1 MPDSSFPQDKN
12 RLHIKKKRQITGA
25 VLARFDRYV
34 LSQLFVLFGFFSLV
48 LVSVYW
54 INRAV
59 ILFDRLIAD
68 GQPASVFLEFT
79 ALSLPNVVRM
89 VLPLSAFAASVY
101 VTNRLASESE
111 LVVMQATGYSPWRLA
126 RPVMIFGLIVGTF
139 MMVLT
144 QYLVPSSL
152 EQLRFRENEISG
164 TLSAKLLRE
173 GEFMNPTQGVTFYI
187 REITPE
193 GVLKDVFL
201 SDRRNAD
208 RASTYSSVD
217 GFLVNE
223 PTGPKLVMVN
233 GIAQTLNIETRKLT
247 KTKFTDFAYNI
258 SDLIDAPG
266 ALFKPLDQ
274 RPTAELYFA
283 IEMVSV
289 ATAKSHGRIL
299 EEVHGRFNQ
308 PILCA
313 VAALIGFST
322 LLVGGFSRFG
332 VGRQIIGAILLLV
345 LVKLVESIVTDPIR
359 ANANLWPLVYAQS
372 VFGLGVSMLMLRLA
386 ARPRRRRKDVS
397 LSGVTA

>member
-1 MPDSSFPQDKN
+1 M
-12 RLHIKKKRQITGA
+12 GA
-25 VLARFDRYV
+25 HLTRFDRYV

-79 ALSLPNVVRM
+79 ALSLPNIVRM
-89 VLPLSAFAASVY
+89 VLPMSTFAASVY

-126 RPVMIFGLIVGTF
+126 RPIVIFGLLVGAF
-139 MMVLT
+139 MMTLT
-144 QYLVPSSL
+144 HFLVPTSL

-164 TLSAKLLRE
+164 SLSSQLLRE
-173 GEFMNPTQGVTFYI
+173 GEFMNPTKDVTFYI

-201 SDRRNAD
+201 SDRRNEA
-208 RASTYSSVD
+208 RTTTYTSID
-217 GFLVNE
+217 GFLVKE

-233 GIAQTLNIETRKLT
+233 GIAQALDESTRKLT
-247 KTKFTDFAYNI
+247 ITRFTDFSYSI
-258 SDLIDAPG
+258 SSFIEEPG

-274 RPTAELYFA
+274 RPTLQMLY
-283 IEMVSV
+283 
-289 ATAKSHGRIL
+289 ATEIIATSTGALPGRVL
-299 EEVHGRFNQ
+299 EEAHGRFNQ
-308 PILCA
+308 PILCL

-332 VGRQIIGAILLLV
+332 VGQQIIGAILLLV
-345 LVKLVESIVTDPIR
+345 LVKLVESIVTDPVR
-359 ANANLWPLVYAQS
+359 ANPMLWPLVYAQS
-372 VFGLGVSMLMLRLA
+372 VFGLGAASFMLWLA
-386 ARPRRRRKDVS
+386 ARPRRRRKTIPAVE
-397 LSGVTA
+397 VAA

>member
-1 MPDSSFPQDKN
+1 LEKSS
-12 RLHIKKKRQITGA
+12 RQTGA

-89 VLPLSAFAASVY
+89 VLPMSAFAASVY

-126 RPVMIFGLIVGTF
+126 RPVVIFGLIVGTF

-144 QYLVPSSL
+144 QYLVPKSL
-152 EQLRFRENEISG
+152 EQLRFSENEISG

-173 GEFMNPTQGVTFYI
+173 GEFMNPSEGVTFYI

-208 RASTYSSVD
+208 RATTYSSVD

-233 GIAQTLNIETRKLT
+233 GIARALNTETRKLT

-274 RPTAELYFA
+274 RSTAELYFA
-283 IEMVSV
+283 TDLVSK
-289 ATAKSHGRIL
+289 ATAQTPGRIL

-308 PILCA
+308 PILCV

-372 VFGLGVSMLMLRLA
+372 VFGLGVSILMLRLA
-386 ARPRRRRKDVS
+386 ARPRRRRKDAS
-397 LSGVTA
+397 LSEARA

>member
-1 MPDSSFPQDKN
+1 M
-12 RLHIKKKRQITGA
+12 GA
-25 VLARFDRYV
+25 LLARFDRYV

-79 ALSLPNVVRM
+79 ALSLPNVVRL
-89 VLPLSAFAASVY
+89 VLPMSAFAASVY

-126 RPVMIFGLIVGTF
+126 RPVFIFGCLVGVF
-139 MMVLT
+139 MMALT

-164 TLSAKLLRE
+164 SLSAQLLRE
-173 GEFMNPTQGVTFYI
+173 GEFMNPSEGVTFYI

-193 GVLKDVFL
+193 GILKDVFL
-201 SDRRNAD
+201 SDNRNAD
-208 RASTYSSVD
+208 RTTTYSSVD

-223 PTGPKLVMVN
+223 ASGPKLVMVN
-233 GIAQTLNIETRKLT
+233 GIAQTLRKEDRTLT
-247 KTKFTDFAYNI
+247 KTKFNDFAYSI
-258 SDLIDAPG
+258 SSLIDGPDAI
-266 ALFKPLDQ
+266 FKPLDQ
-274 RPTAELYFA
+274 RPTSELFLA
-283 IEMVSV
+283 TELV
-289 ATAKSHGRIL
+289 ALTTGKTPGRVL
-299 EEVHGRFNQ
+299 EEAHGRFNQ
-308 PILCA
+308 PLLCL

-345 LVKLVESIVTDPIR
+345 LVKLVESIVTDPVR
-359 ANANLWPLVYAQS
+359 NHPELWPLVYAQS
-372 VFGLGVSMLMLRLA
+372 IFGFAAAALMLRLA
-386 ARPRRRRKDVS
+386 ARPRRRRKDASLQEVS
-397 LSGVTA
+397 A

>member
-1 MPDSSFPQDKN
+1 LEKSS
-12 RLHIKKKRQITGA
+12 RQTGA

-89 VLPLSAFAASVY
+89 VLPMSAFAASVY

-126 RPVMIFGLIVGTF
+126 RPVVIFGLIVGTF

-144 QYLVPSSL
+144 QYLVPKSL
-152 EQLRFRENEISG
+152 EQLRFSENEISG

-173 GEFMNPTQGVTFYI
+173 GKFMNPSEGVTFYI

-208 RASTYSSVD
+208 RATTYSSVD

-233 GIAQTLNIETRKLT
+233 GIAQALNTETRKLT
-247 KTKFTDFAYNI
+247 TTKFTDFAYNI

-274 RPTAELYFA
+274 RSTAELYFA
-283 IEMVSV
+283 TDLVSK
-289 ATAKSHGRIL
+289 ATAQTPGRIL

-308 PILCA
+308 PILCV

-372 VFGLGVSMLMLRLA
+372 VFGLGVSILMLRLA
-386 ARPRRRRKDVS
+386 ARPRRRRKDAS
-397 LSGVTA
+397 LSEARA

>member
-1 MPDSSFPQDKN
+1 MPDSSFPQGKN
-12 RLHIKKKRQITGA
+12 RLQIKKKQQMTGA

-126 RPVMIFGLIVGTF
+126 RPVVIFGLIVGTF

-173 GEFMNPTQGVTFYI
+173 GEFMNPTQGVTFYV

-223 PTGPKLVMVN
+223 STGPKLFMVN
-233 GIAQTLNIETRKLT
+233 GIAQTLNAETRKLT

-274 RPTAELYFA
+274 RPTKELYFA
-283 IEMVSV
+283 TDLVSKASGQTV
-289 ATAKSHGRIL
+289 GRIL

-308 PILCA
+308 PILCV

-386 ARPRRRRKDVS
+386 ARPRRRRKDAS
-397 LSGVTA
+397 LSESTA

>member
-1 MPDSSFPQDKN
+1 M
-12 RLHIKKKRQITGA
+12 GA
-25 VLARFDRYV
+25 DLARFDRYV

-79 ALSLPNVVRM
+79 ALSLPNVIRM
-89 VLPLSAFAASVY
+89 VLPMSAFAASVY

-126 RPVMIFGLIVGTF
+126 RPVVMFGFIVGTF

-152 EQLRFRENEISG
+152 EQLRFRENEITGS
-164 TLSAKLLRE
+164 LSSQLLRE
-173 GEFMNPTQGVTFYI
+173 GVFMNPTKGVTFYI

-201 SDRRNAD
+201 SDRRNEG
-208 RASTYSSVD
+208 RTTTYSSVD

-223 PTGPKLVMVN
+223 PTGPKLVMLSGVTH
-233 GIAQTLNIETRKLT
+233 TLNEDTRKLT
-247 KTKFTDFAYNI
+247 KTKFTDFSYSI
-258 SDLIDAPG
+258 SSLIENPG
-266 ALFKPLDQ
+266 SFYKSLNQYQTLELLF
-274 RPTAELYFA
+274 
-283 IEMVSV
+283 
-289 ATAKSHGRIL
+289 ATDVVQKRSGQSTGRIL
-299 EEVHGRFNQ
+299 EEAHSRFNQ
-308 PILCA
+308 PILCV

-322 LLVGGFSRFG
+322 LLLGGFSRFG

-345 LVKLVESIVTDPIR
+345 MVKLVESIVTDPIR
-359 ANANLWPLVYAQS
+359 ANAQLWPLVYAQS
-372 VFGLGVSMLMLRLA
+372 VFGFGAVFTMLYLA
-386 ARPRRRRKDVS
+386 ARPRRLNKSPS
-397 LSGVTA
+397 LVEEPA

>member
-1 MPDSSFPQDKN
+1 M
-12 RLHIKKKRQITGA
+12 GA
-25 VLARFDRYV
+25 DLARFDRYV

-79 ALSLPNVVRM
+79 ALSLPNVIRM
-89 VLPLSAFAASVY
+89 VLPMSAFAASVY

-126 RPVMIFGLIVGTF
+126 RPVVMFGFIVGTF

-152 EQLRFRENEISG
+152 EQLRFRENEITGS
-164 TLSAKLLRE
+164 LSAQLLRE
-173 GEFMNPTQGVTFYI
+173 GEFMNPTKGVTFYI

-201 SDRRNAD
+201 SDRRNEG
-208 RASTYSSVD
+208 RTTTYSSVD

-223 PTGPKLVMVN
+223 PTGPKLVMVS
-233 GIAQTLNIETRKLT
+233 GATHTLNEDTRKLT
-247 KTKFTDFAYNI
+247 KTRFTDFSYSI
-258 SDLIDAPG
+258 SSLIDGPG
-266 ALFKPLDQ
+266 SFYRSLNQYQTLELLF
-274 RPTAELYFA
+274 
-283 IEMVSV
+283 
-289 ATAKSHGRIL
+289 ATDVVQKRSGQSTGRIL
-299 EEVHGRFNQ
+299 EEAHSRFNQ
-308 PILCA
+308 PLLCM

-322 LLVGGFSRFG
+322 LLLGGFSRFG
-332 VGRQIIGAILLLV
+332 VGRQIIGAISLLV
-345 LVKLVESIVTDPIR
+345 MVKLVESIVTDPIR
-359 ANANLWPLVYAQS
+359 ANAQLWPLVYAQS
-372 VFGLGVSMLMLRLA
+372 VFGFGAVFTMLYLA
-386 ARPRRRRKDVS
+386 ARPRRLNKSPS
-397 LSGVTA
+397 LVEEPA

>member
-1 MPDSSFPQDKN
+1 LEKSS
-12 RLHIKKKRQITGA
+12 RQTGA

-89 VLPLSAFAASVY
+89 VLPMSAFAASVY

-126 RPVMIFGLIVGTF
+126 RPVVIFGLIVGTF

-144 QYLVPSSL
+144 QYLVPKSL
-152 EQLRFRENEISG
+152 EQLRFSENEISG

-173 GEFMNPTQGVTFYI
+173 GEFMNPSEGVTFYI

-208 RASTYSSVD
+208 RATTYSSVD

-233 GIAQTLNIETRKLT
+233 GIAQALNTETRKLT

-274 RPTAELYFA
+274 RSTAELYFA
-283 IEMVSV
+283 TDLVSK
-289 ATAKSHGRIL
+289 ATAQTPGRIL

-308 PILCA
+308 PILCV

-372 VFGLGVSMLMLRLA
+372 VFGLGVSILMLRLA
-386 ARPRRRRKDVS
+386 ARPRRRRKDAS
-397 LSGVTA
+397 LSEARA

>member
-1 MPDSSFPQDKN
+1 MEKSS
-12 RLHIKKKRQITGA
+12 RQTGA

-89 VLPLSAFAASVY
+89 VLPMSAFAASVY

-126 RPVMIFGLIVGTF
+126 RPVVIFGLIVGTF

-144 QYLVPSSL
+144 QYLVPTSL

-173 GEFMNPTQGVTFYI
+173 GEFMNPSEGVTFYI

-208 RASTYSSVD
+208 RATTYSSVD

-223 PTGPKLVMVN
+223 PTGPKLVVVN
-233 GIAQTLNIETRKLT
+233 GIAQALNTETRKLT

-274 RPTAELYFA
+274 RSTAELYFA
-283 IEMVSV
+283 TDLVSK
-289 ATAKSHGRIL
+289 ATAQTPGRIL

-308 PILCA
+308 PILCV

-372 VFGLGVSMLMLRLA
+372 VFGLGVSILMLRLA
-386 ARPRRRRKDVS
+386 ARPRRRRKDAS
-397 LSGVTA
+397 LSEARA

>member
-1 MPDSSFPQDKN
+1 M
-12 RLHIKKKRQITGA
+12 
-25 VLARFDRYV
+25 
-34 LSQLFVLFGFFSLV
+34 LFGFFSLV

-89 VLPLSAFAASVY
+89 VLPMSAFAASVY

-126 RPVMIFGLIVGTF
+126 RPVVIFGLIVGTF

-144 QYLVPSSL
+144 QYLVPKSL
-152 EQLRFRENEISG
+152 EQLRFSENEIIG

-173 GEFMNPTQGVTFYI
+173 GEFMKPSEGVTFYI

-208 RASTYSSVD
+208 RATTYSSVD

-233 GIAQTLNIETRKLT
+233 GIAQALNTETRKLT

-274 RPTAELYFA
+274 RSTAELYFA
-283 IEMVSV
+283 TDLVSK
-289 ATAKSHGRIL
+289 ATAQTPGRIL

-308 PILCA
+308 PILCV

-372 VFGLGVSMLMLRLA
+372 VFGLGVSILMLRLA
-386 ARPRRRRKDVS
+386 ARPRRRRKDAS
-397 LSGVTA
+397 LSEARA

>member
-1 MPDSSFPQDKN
+1 M
-12 RLHIKKKRQITGA
+12 GA

-48 LVSVYW
+48 LVSVLW

-79 ALSLPNVVRM
+79 ALSLPNVVRV
-89 VLPLSAFAASVY
+89 VLPLSAFAASIY

-126 RPVMIFGLIVGTF
+126 RPVLMFGILVGVF
-139 MMVLT
+139 MMALT
-144 QYLVPSSL
+144 QYLVPTSL
-152 EQLRFRENEISG
+152 EQLRYRENEISG
-164 TLSAKLLRE
+164 SLSAKLLRE
-173 GEFMNPTQGVTFYI
+173 GEFMNPTEGVTFYV

-201 SDRRNAD
+201 SDRRIEG
-208 RASTYSSVD
+208 RTSTYTSVD

-223 PTGPKLVMVN
+223 DSGPKLVMVN
-233 GIAQTLNIETRKLT
+233 GIAQTLNEDERTLT
-247 KTKFTDFAYNI
+247 KTKFTDFAYSI
-258 SDLIDAPG
+258 SSLLDAPS

-274 RPTAELYFA
+274 RSTLELLFA
-283 IEMVSV
+283 TDFVST
-289 ATAKSHGRIL
+289 ATAQTKGRIL
-299 EEVHGRFNQ
+299 EEAHGRFNQ
-308 PILCA
+308 PILCL

-332 VGRQIIGAILLLV
+332 VGRQIIGAIFLLV

-359 ANANLWPLVYAQS
+359 ANAELWPLVYAQS
-372 VFGLGVSMLMLRLA
+372 VFGLGAAALLLHLA
-386 ARPRRRRKDVS
+386 ARPGRIRKS
-397 LSGVTA
+397 KATHEVTA

>member
-1 MPDSSFPQDKN
+1 M
-12 RLHIKKKRQITGA
+12 
-25 VLARFDRYV
+25 ARFDRYV

-79 ALSLPNVVRM
+79 ALSLPNVVRL
-89 VLPLSAFAASVY
+89 VLPMSAFAASVY

-126 RPVMIFGLIVGTF
+126 RPVFIFGLLVGVF
-139 MMVLT
+139 MMALT
-144 QYLVPSSL
+144 QYLVPTSL

-164 TLSAKLLRE
+164 SLSAQLLRE
-173 GEFMNPTQGVTFYI
+173 GEFVHPSNGVTFYI

-201 SDRRNAD
+201 SDRRNQN
-208 RASTYSSVD
+208 RTTTYSSVD
-217 GFLVNE
+217 GFLVTE
-223 PTGPKLVMVN
+223 ASGPKLVMVN
-233 GIAQTLNIETRKLT
+233 GIAQSLRKDNRTLT
-247 KTKFTDFAYNI
+247 KTKFTDFSYSI
-258 SDLIDAPG
+258 SALIDGPG
-266 ALFKPLDQ
+266 SIFKPLDQ
-274 RPTAELYFA
+274 RPTYELFLA
-283 IEMVSV
+283 TDAV
-289 ATAKSHGRIL
+289 AAATGKSPGRVL
-299 EEVHGRFNQ
+299 EEAHGRFNQ
-308 PILCA
+308 PLLCV

-345 LVKLVESIVTDPIR
+345 LVKLVESIVTDPVR
-359 ANANLWPLVYAQS
+359 NNTQLWPLVYAQS
-372 VFGLGVSMLMLRLA
+372 VFGFAAAAFMLRLA
-386 ARPRRRRKDVS
+386 ARPRRRRKDAS
-397 LSGVTA
+397 LQEAAV

>member
-1 MPDSSFPQDKN
+1 M
-12 RLHIKKKRQITGA
+12 
-25 VLARFDRYV
+25 ARFDRYV
-34 LSQLFVLFGFFSLV
+34 LSQLFAMFGFFSLV

-101 VTNRLASESE
+101 VTNRLASEGE

-126 RPVMIFGLIVGTF
+126 RPVVILGLIVGTF

-173 GEFMNPTQGVTFYI
+173 GEFMNPTEGVTFYI

-201 SDRRNAD
+201 SDRRNTY
-208 RASTYSSVD
+208 RASTYSSVE

-223 PTGPKLVMVN
+223 PSGPKLVMVN
-233 GIAQTLNIETRKLT
+233 GIAQTLNVETHKLT

-258 SDLIDAPG
+258 SDIIYTPG

-274 RPTAELYFA
+274 RPTKELYFA
-283 IEMVSV
+283 TELVSKASGQTV
-289 ATAKSHGRIL
+289 GRIL

-308 PILCA
+308 PILCV

-386 ARPRRRRKDVS
+386 ARPRRRRKDAS

>member
-1 MPDSSFPQDKN
+1 MPDSSFPQGKN

-126 RPVMIFGLIVGTF
+126 RPVVIFGLIVGTF
-139 MMVLT
+139 MMALT

>member
-1 MPDSSFPQDKN
+1 M
-12 RLHIKKKRQITGA
+12 GA
-25 VLARFDRYV
+25 RLARFDRYV

-89 VLPLSAFAASVY
+89 VLPMSAFAASVY

-126 RPVMIFGLIVGTF
+126 RPVFIFGLLVGAF
-139 MMVLT
+139 MMALT

-164 TLSAKLLRE
+164 SLSAQLLRE
-173 GEFMNPTQGVTFYI
+173 GEFMNPSEGVTFYI
-187 REITPE
+187 REVTPE

-201 SDRRNAD
+201 SDGRNPE
-208 RASTYSSVD
+208 RTSIYSSVD
-217 GFLVNE
+217 GFLVTE
-223 PTGPKLVMVN
+223 DTGPKLVMVN
-233 GIAQTLNIETRKLT
+233 GVALTHDEAQNTLT
-247 KTKFTDFAYNI
+247 KTRFTDFAYNI
-258 SDLIDAPG
+258 SSLIGGPD

-274 RPTAELYFA
+274 RPTAELFMA
-283 IEMVSV
+283 TDLV
-289 ATAKSHGRIL
+289 AKATGKTQGRVL
-299 EEVHGRFNQ
+299 EEAHGRFNQ
-308 PILCA
+308 PILCL

-345 LVKLVESIVTDPIR
+345 LVKLVESLVTDPVR
-359 ANANLWPLVYAQS
+359 ANADLWPLVYAQS
-372 VFGLGVSMLMLRLA
+372 AFGLGAAMLMLHLA
-386 ARPRRRRKDVS
+386 ARPRNLRTQPP
-397 LSGVTA
+397 LQEATA

>member
-1 MPDSSFPQDKN
+1 M
-12 RLHIKKKRQITGA
+12 GA
-25 VLARFDRYV
+25 LLARFDRYV

-68 GQPASVFLEFT
+68 GQPASVFVEFT

-89 VLPLSAFAASVY
+89 VLPMSAFAASVY

-126 RPVMIFGLIVGTF
+126 RPVLMFGLLVGAF
-139 MMVLT
+139 MMALT
-144 QYLVPSSL
+144 QYLVPASM

-164 TLSAKLLRE
+164 SLSSTLLRE
-173 GEFMNPTQGVTFYI
+173 GEFMNPTKGVTFYI

-201 SDRRNAD
+201 SDRRTEG
-208 RASTYSSVD
+208 RSSIYSSID

-223 PTGPKLVMVN
+223 PSGPKLVMVN
-233 GIAQTLNIETRKLT
+233 GIAQVVNEETLELT
-247 KTKFTDFAYNI
+247 KTRFTDFSYSI
-258 SDLIDAPG
+258 SSLIEEPG
-266 ALFKPLDQ
+266 SFYKPLDQ
-274 RPTAELYFA
+274 QTTYELFFA
-283 IEMVSV
+283 MELIRKRTSQ
-289 ATAKSHGRIL
+289 SYGRIL
-299 EEVHGRFNQ
+299 EEAHSRFNQ
-308 PILCA
+308 PILCL

-332 VGRQIIGAILLLV
+332 VGRQILGAIFLLV
-345 LVKLVESIVTDPIR
+345 LVKLVESLVTDPVR

-372 VFGLGVSMLMLRLA
+372 VFGLGAVCIMLHLA
-386 ARPRRRRKDVS
+386 ARPRRLRPSADLREGPV
-397 LSGVTA
+397 

>member
-1 MPDSSFPQDKN
+1 LEKSS
-12 RLHIKKKRQITGA
+12 RQTGA

-89 VLPLSAFAASVY
+89 VLPMSAFAASVY

-126 RPVMIFGLIVGTF
+126 RPVVIFGLIVGTF

-144 QYLVPSSL
+144 QYLVPTSL

-173 GEFMNPTQGVTFYI
+173 GEFMNPSEGVTFYI

-208 RASTYSSVD
+208 RATTYSSVD

-233 GIAQTLNIETRKLT
+233 GIAQALNTETRKLT

-274 RPTAELYFA
+274 RSTAELYFA
-283 IEMVSV
+283 TDLVSK
-289 ATAKSHGRIL
+289 ATAQTPGRIL

-308 PILCA
+308 PILCV

-372 VFGLGVSMLMLRLA
+372 VFGLGVSILMLRLA
-386 ARPRRRRKDVS
+386 ARPRRRRKDAS
-397 LSGVTA
+397 LSEARA

>member
-1 MPDSSFPQDKN
+1 M
-12 RLHIKKKRQITGA
+12 GA
-25 VLARFDRYV
+25 DLARFDRYV
-34 LSQLFVLFGFFSLV
+34 LSQLLVLFGFFSLV

-89 VLPLSAFAASVY
+89 VLPMSAFAASVY

-126 RPVMIFGLIVGTF
+126 RPVVIFGLIVGTF
-139 MMVLT
+139 MMALT

-152 EQLRFRENEISG
+152 EQLRFRENQISG
-164 TLSAKLLRE
+164 SLSAQLLRE
-173 GEFMNPTQGVTFYI
+173 GEFMNPTAGVTFYI

-201 SDRRNAD
+201 SDGRNPE
-208 RASTYSSVD
+208 RTTTYSSVD
-217 GFLVNE
+217 GFLVTE
-223 PTGPKLVMVN
+223 ASGPKLAMIN
-233 GIAQTLNIETRKLT
+233 GIAQTFQHDTRTLT
-247 KTKFTDFAYNI
+247 KTKFTDFAYDI
-258 SDLIDAPG
+258 SSLIAGPDS
-266 ALFKPLDQ
+266 LFKPLDQ
-274 RPTAELYFA
+274 RPTSELFLA
-283 IEMVSV
+283 SELVAKATGKSV
-289 ATAKSHGRIL
+289 GRVL
-299 EEVHGRFNQ
+299 EEAHGRFNQ
-308 PILCA
+308 PILCL

-345 LVKLVESIVTDPIR
+345 LVKLVESVVTDPVR
-359 ANANLWPLVYAQS
+359 NNAHLWPLVYAQS
-372 VFGLGVSMLMLRLA
+372 VFGLGAAILMLQLA
-386 ARPRRRRKDVS
+386 ARPRRRRKDAS
-397 LSGVTA
+397 LSEVAA

>member
-1 MPDSSFPQDKN
+1 LEKSS
-12 RLHIKKKRQITGA
+12 RQTGA

-89 VLPLSAFAASVY
+89 VLPMSAFAASVY

-126 RPVMIFGLIVGTF
+126 RPVVIFGLIVGTF

-144 QYLVPSSL
+144 QYLVPKSL
-152 EQLRFRENEISG
+152 EQLRFSENEISG

-173 GEFMNPTQGVTFYI
+173 GEFMNPSEGVTFYI

-208 RASTYSSVD
+208 RATTYSSVD

-223 PTGPKLVMVN
+223 PTGPKLVIVN
-233 GIAQTLNIETRKLT
+233 GIAQALNTETRKLT

-274 RPTAELYFA
+274 RSTAELYFA
-283 IEMVSV
+283 TDLVSK
-289 ATAKSHGRIL
+289 ATAQTPGRIL

-308 PILCA
+308 PILCV

-372 VFGLGVSMLMLRLA
+372 VFGLGVSILMLRLA
-386 ARPRRRRKDVS
+386 ARPRRRRKDAS
-397 LSGVTA
+397 LSEARA

>member
-1 MPDSSFPQDKN
+1 MEKSS
-12 RLHIKKKRQITGA
+12 RQTGA

-89 VLPLSAFAASVY
+89 VLPMSAFAASVY

-126 RPVMIFGLIVGTF
+126 RPVVIFGLIVGTF

-144 QYLVPSSL
+144 QYLVPTSL

-173 GEFMNPTQGVTFYI
+173 GEFMNPSEGVTFYI

-208 RASTYSSVD
+208 RATTYSSVD

-223 PTGPKLVMVN
+223 PTGPKLVVVN
-233 GIAQTLNIETRKLT
+233 GIAQALNTETRKLT

-274 RPTAELYFA
+274 RSTAELYFA
-283 IEMVSV
+283 TDLVSK
-289 ATAKSHGRIL
+289 ATAQTPGRIL

-308 PILCA
+308 PILCV

-372 VFGLGVSMLMLRLA
+372 VFGLGVSILMLLLA
-386 ARPRRRRKDVS
+386 ARPRRRRKDAS
-397 LSGVTA
+397 LSEARA

>member
-1 MPDSSFPQDKN
+1 M
-12 RLHIKKKRQITGA
+12 
-25 VLARFDRYV
+25 
-34 LSQLFVLFGFFSLV
+34 LSQLLVLFGFFSLV

-68 GQPASVFLEFT
+68 GQPASVFIEFT

-89 VLPLSAFAASVY
+89 VLPMSAFAASVY

-126 RPVMIFGLIVGTF
+126 RPVVVFGLIVGTF

-152 EQLRFRENEISG
+152 EQLRFRENQISG
-164 TLSAKLLRE
+164 SLSAQLLRE
-173 GEFMNPTQGVTFYI
+173 GEFMNPSAGVTFYI

-201 SDRRNAD
+201 SDGRNANQVT
-208 RASTYSSVD
+208 TYTSID

-223 PTGPKLVMVN
+223 ASGPKLVMVN
-233 GIAQTLNIETRKLT
+233 GIAQTLKLEERTLT
-247 KTKFTDFAYNI
+247 KTRFTDFSYNI
-258 SDLIDAPG
+258 NTLMDGPDS
-266 ALFKPLDQ
+266 LFKPLDQ
-274 RPTAELYFA
+274 YPTAALL
-283 IEMVSV
+283 VSTETIAK
-289 ATAKSHGRIL
+289 ATGKSEGRVL
-299 EEVHGRFNQ
+299 EEAHGRFNQ
-308 PILCA
+308 PVLCL

-332 VGRQIIGAILLLV
+332 IGRQIMGAILLLV
-345 LVKLVESIVTDPIR
+345 LVKLVESMVTDPVR
-359 ANANLWPLVYAQS
+359 ANPDLWPLVYAQS
-372 VFGLGVSMLMLRLA
+372 LFGLAAALFMLWLA
-386 ARPRRRRKDVS
+386 ARPRWRRRPS
-397 LSGVTA
+397 ALGATA

>member
-1 MPDSSFPQDKN
+1 LEKSS
-12 RLHIKKKRQITGA
+12 RQTGA

-89 VLPLSAFAASVY
+89 VLPMSAFAASVY

-126 RPVMIFGLIVGTF
+126 RPVVIFGLIVGTF

-144 QYLVPSSL
+144 QYLVPKSL
-152 EQLRFRENEISG
+152 EQLRFSENEISG

-173 GEFMNPTQGVTFYI
+173 GEFMNPSEGVTFYI

-208 RASTYSSVD
+208 RATTYSSVD

-233 GIAQTLNIETRKLT
+233 GIAQALNTETRKLT
-247 KTKFTDFAYNI
+247 TTKFTDFAYNI

-274 RPTAELYFA
+274 RSTAELYFA
-283 IEMVSV
+283 TDLVSK
-289 ATAKSHGRIL
+289 ATAQTPGRIL

-308 PILCA
+308 PILCV

-372 VFGLGVSMLMLRLA
+372 VFGLGVSILMLRLA
-386 ARPRRRRKDVS
+386 ARPRRRRKDAS
-397 LSGVTA
+397 LSEARA

>member
-1 MPDSSFPQDKN
+1 MEKSS
-12 RLHIKKKRQITGA
+12 RQTGA

-89 VLPLSAFAASVY
+89 VLPMSAFAASVY

-126 RPVMIFGLIVGTF
+126 RPVVIFGLIVGTF

-144 QYLVPSSL
+144 QYLVPTSL

-173 GEFMNPTQGVTFYI
+173 GEFMNPSEGVTFYI

-208 RASTYSSVD
+208 RATTYSSVD

-233 GIAQTLNIETRKLT
+233 GIAQALNTETRKLT

-274 RPTAELYFA
+274 RSTAELYFA
-283 IEMVSV
+283 TDLVSK
-289 ATAKSHGRIL
+289 ATAQTPGRIL

-308 PILCA
+308 PILCV

-372 VFGLGVSMLMLRLA
+372 VFGLGVSILMLRLA
-386 ARPRRRRKDVS
+386 ARPRRRRKDAS
-397 LSGVTA
+397 LSEARA